1 MVIKPHFTKLN
12 LLNISV
18 YHLFLHFN
26 LIHNP
31 ILLLFLLISVKF
43 TSNIYRIGI
52 ELENFVLR
60 NTRVFAEGTA
70 LCSASWSVYRA
81 GK

>member
-1 MVIKPHFTKLN
+1 MVINLHFTKLN
-12 LLNISV
+12 LVNISV
-18 YHLFLHFN
+18 KHLFLQFN

-31 ILLLFLLISVKF
+31 LLLLFLLISVKF